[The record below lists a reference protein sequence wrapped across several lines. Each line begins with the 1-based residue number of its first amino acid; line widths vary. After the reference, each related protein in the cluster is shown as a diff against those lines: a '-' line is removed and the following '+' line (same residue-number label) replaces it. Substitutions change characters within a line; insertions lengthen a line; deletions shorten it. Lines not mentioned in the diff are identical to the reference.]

1 MSSEIENIKILAQN
15 LWDKFIK
22 QRVKETQKNTVK
34 YFRAKVTAT
43 AQNGKISVQKPFDTT
58 VMTIPYVSSAGSLAV
73 DDECIVLVLGDYSNC
88 IVLGDGKLSNL

>member
-1 MSSEIENIKILAQN
+1 MAGEYEVLQLARN
-15 LWDKFIK
+15 LWDKYIK
-22 QRVKETQKNTVK
+22 HRVKETQKNTVR

-58 VMTIPYVSSAGSLAV
+58 TLNLPYVSSASGLAV
-73 DDECIVLVLGDYSNC
+73 NDECIVLVLGDYNNC

>member
-1 MSSEIENIKILAQN
+1 MSSEIENLKILAQN

-22 QRVKETQKNTVK
+22 QRVKETQKNNVR
-34 YFRAKVTAT
+34 YFKAKVTAT

-73 DDECIVLVLGDYSNC
+73 GSECIVLVLGDYNNC